1 MTIYSEKVMGHF
13 KNPKN
18 MGKIK
23 NPDGT
28 GKVGNLICGDVIWL
42 YIKVKKDKK
51 TGKRKIIDL
60 KFETFGCVVAIAVSS
75 MITTLAKGKTLE
87 EALKITKDDILK
99 MAGKLPL
106 IKVHCSILA
115 DDALHEA
122 IYDYFLKNKL
132 PISKKLRER
141 HKRIQKHLKII
152 EGKYKEYTD
161 LEKKILEK

>member
-1 MTIYSEKVMGHF
+1 MAIYSKKVMGHF

-28 GKVGNLICGDVIWL
+28 GKVGNLICGDVMHL
-42 YIKVKKDKK
+42 YIKVGEDKEK
-51 TGKRKIIDL
+51 KIIKDI

-132 PISKKLRER
+132 LISKELRER

>member
-1 MTIYSEKVMGHF
+1 MAIYPKKVMEYF

-23 NPDGT
+23 NPDGI

-75 MITTLAKGKTLE
+75 MMTALAKGKTLE
-87 EALKITKDDILK
+87 EALKISKDDILG

-106 IKVHCSILA
+106 IKVHCSVLA

-122 IYDYFLKNKL
+122 IYDYLFKNKL
-132 PISKKLRER
+132 PISKELQER
-141 HKRIQKHLKII
+141 HKKIQKHLKII
-152 EGKYKEYTD
+152 EKKYKEHTD
-161 LEKKILEK
+161 LEKRILKK